1 LRSMTHT
8 LLGSLLAVLLLSGC
22 QSTPPPGLSPEQIQL
37 LQSNGFQLTDE
48 GWELNMS
55 TKVLFAFDSP
65 QLNGEIR
72 DKITRITHSLLK
84 VGIVGVLL
92 EGHSDNTGSAAYN
105 EQLSLERANSVA
117 EVMVSA
123 GMQRELIATRGAGA
137 RKPIVSNDTA
147 EGRSEN
153 RRVAIIISTEH

>member
-1 LRSMTHT
+1 MIHT
-8 LLGSLLAVLLLSGC
+8 LLASLLAILLLSGC
-22 QSTPPPGLSPEQIQL
+22 QSTPPKALTAEQVQL
-37 LQSNGFQLTDE
+37 LQNNGFHLTDE

-65 QLNGEIR
+65 QLNSEITSQ
-72 DKITRITHSLLK
+72 ITQITQALLN

-92 EGHSDNTGSAAYN
+92 EGHTDSSGSESYN
-105 EQLSLERANSVA
+105 EQLSLQRANSVA
-117 EVMVSA
+117 DVMVSA
-123 GMQRELIATRGAGA
+123 GMQRDLIATRGAGSS
-137 RKPIVSNDTA
+137 KPIFSNNTP